1 MMKVAVFSTKG
12 YDQEFLT
19 AANQGHGHEFTFL
32 DVHLTPQTAPL
43 AEGHSAVCAFVN
55 DTLNEAT
62 LIQLAKVGVKL
73 VAMRCAGFNNV
84 DLSVA
89 QSLGIQ
95 VVRVP
100 AYSPYAVA
108 EHALALMMTLNRHT
122 HRAYNRVREANFA
135 LDGLMGFDMH
145 GKTIGIIGTGK
156 IGQVMAGILQGF
168 GCRLVAFDLYPNQ
181 ICRDLG
187 VEYLSLNDLCAQSD
201 IITLHC
207 PLTPETYHLI
217 STALIQQMKK
227 GVMIIN
233 TSRGAIIDTLAVI
246 EGLKSGRI
254 GYLGLD
260 VYEEEDELFF
270 EDLSNKVIQDDT
282 FTRLLTFPNVL
293 ITGHQAFFTRQA
305 LENIA
310 ETTVSNITTVAKGEP
325 CPNVVKPS

>member
-1 MMKVAVFSTKG
+1 MMKVAVFSTKR